1 MSSRFKNAKKPV
13 GGVYPE
19 RAIDGTGQIE
29 RYEPLIDGKT
39 LKERYFFG
47 VPMTSPVTGEKI
59 NNRMLNDVIKR
70 GMNMFELESQLDVMP
85 TIRRHRLAF
94 DPNLYYQNIFL
105 EVPNKP
111 IRKVLRLAICSSNY
125 TDINTVETQ
134 AGTEGL
140 PTGSPQN
147 ALRYPSGGEIYEIPK
162 EWIEMGNAVRG
173 YINVNPISPAF
184 TAIGTATAVP
194 AAGATILQFIGQQ
207 GWTPSYWSIEVLH
220 GMTGEDGSVPVII
233 NEAVGAK
240 AAMLLIDNL
249 LPLFRNVSQSMGAD
263 GLSQSVNDNMLNLL
277 QTKRELAEKEYD
289 KIVKRLK
296 ALYGNKLFSS
306 NV

>member
-1 MSSRFKNAKKPV
+1 MSTNFTKAKKGT
-13 GGVYPE
+13 GGIYPE
-19 RAIDGTGQIE
+19 RAIDSTGPID
-29 RYEPLIDGKT
+29 RYEPLIDGKI

-47 VPMTSPVTGEKI
+47 VPMVSPITGEKI
-59 NNRMLNDVIKR
+59 SNKMLNDVIKR
-70 GMNMFELESQLDVMP
+70 GMNMFELESQLDVLP
-85 TIRRHRLAF
+85 TVRRHRLAF

-111 IRKVLRLAICSSNY
+111 IKKVLRLAICSSNY
-125 TDINTVETQ
+125 TDITDD
-134 AGTEGL
+134 EGNL
-140 PTGSPQN
+140 EANKQF
-147 ALRYPSGGEIYEIPK
+147 PSGGRIYEIPK
-162 EWIEMGNAVRG
+162 EWIEMGNAARG

-207 GWTPSYWSIEVLH
+207 GWVPAYWTVEVLH
-220 GMTGEDGSVPVII
+220 GMMGDQGDVPVII

-263 GLSQSVNDNMLNLL
+263 GLSQSINDNMLQLL
-277 QTKRELAEKEYD
+277 QTKRDLAEKEYM
-289 KIVKRLK
+289 KIIQRLK